1 MSTSLRSL
9 RGGDMGNII
18 TAVSSNPRVASLG
31 RAVAE
36 PIRRR
41 GVRVPE
47 VAIGLAV
54 IASSIAAFV
63 ALGGDSD
70 SGRRVLVSSRDLPA
84 GVVVSESDMSLVAVS
99 SSEALAVLPE
109 TLAAEVI
116 GMRTTIDVRAG
127 TPLSASLLSDV
138 TPLDASEGL
147 VGIVVG
153 LNQAPVDLVP
163 GDVVSVVV
171 IDQSVEGIST
181 TTALPFDVSVW
192 GVSAPDDLMKERSV
206 TLRVPL
212 SSIESFIGHD
222 EMHLVKVG
230 G

>member
-1 MSTSLRSL
+1 
-9 RGGDMGNII
+9 MGNIF
-18 TAVSSNPRVASLG
+18 TAVSNNQRVASLG

-54 IASSIAAFV
+54 IVGSIAAFV

-70 SGRRVLVSSRDLPA
+70 SGRKVLVSSRDLPA
-84 GVVVSESDMSLVAVS
+84 GAVVSERDLIAVAVS
-99 SSEALAVLPE
+99 SSESLAVLPE
-109 TLAAEVI
+109 SLAADVI
-116 GMRTTIDVRAG
+116 GMRTTNEVQSG
-127 TPLSASLLSDV
+127 TPLSSSLLTDV
-138 TPLDASEGL
+138 TPLDASDGL

-153 LNQAPVDLVP
+153 LNQAPVDLFP

-171 IDQSVEGIST
+171 IDRSVEGIST

-192 GVSAPDDLMKERSV
+192 GVSTPDDLMKERSV

-212 SSIESFIGHD
+212 SSIESFVGHD